1 MIDTEEELAG
11 LIDQTNLEMGAS
23 EQEITAFCERSVPFG
38 FRALCLLPNLV
49 EVALPILGGAS
60 VRLAACVSFPLG
72 LDRPEVKAHEA
83 GELCDLGVDE
93 IDMVVHTGRA
103 READLR
109 WVEREVAAVRRVVAP
124 PRLLKVII
132 EIPVLT
138 VELVGM
144 VGIAAEAGGADLVKT
159 STGYKPLGIRA
170 TSAEDVR
177 LLRSRL
183 SPSTGIKAAGGIRTL
198 EQLEGMVAA
207 GATRVGASRGI
218 EIVEEWRSRRA
229 GDPSRP

>member
-1 MIDTEEELAG
+1 MIGTEEELAG

-23 EQEITAFCERSVPFG
+23 EREIAAFCERSVPFG

-49 EVALPILGGAS
+49 ELALPIVKGTS
-60 VRLAACVSFPLG
+60 VGLAACVSFPLG
-72 LDRPEVKAHEA
+72 MDHPEVKAHEA
-83 GELCDLGVDE
+83 GELCDLGVGE

-103 READLR
+103 REGDLG
-109 WVEREVAAVRRVVAP
+109 WVEQEVAAVRRVVAP

-132 EIPVLT
+132 EVPVLT
-138 VELVGM
+138 VELAGM
-144 VGIAAEAGGADLVKT
+144 VGVAAEAGGADLVKT

-170 TSAEDVR
+170 TSADDVR
-177 LLRSRL
+177 LLRSQL

-198 EQLEGMVAA
+198 EQLEELVAA
-207 GATRVGASRGI
+207 GATRVGASRGV

-229 GDPSRP
+229 GERSGR

>member
-11 LIDQTNLEMGAS
+11 LIDQTNLEVGAS

-49 EVALPILGGAS
+49 EVALPILGGAP

-103 READLR
+103 REGDLR

-138 VELVGM
+138 GELVGM

-170 TSAEDVR
+170 TRAEDVR

-229 GDPSRP
+229 GDPSCR